1 MPEVPKR
8 IALVGH
14 CGPDSYALRAAISG
28 IVPNSQVVFAP
39 DDATL
44 AAELPNTQLL
54 LINRRLDGDYAACS
68 GVELIRSLA
77 ASPQRPALMLISNY
91 PEAQQQAVAAGA
103 LPGFGKR
110 ALYADETRRR
120 VLAALGLS

>member
-1 MPEVPKR
+1 MR

-28 IVPNSQVVFAP
+28 IVPNSQVIFAP
-39 DDATL
+39 DDHTL
-44 AAELPNTQLL
+44 AAELPKTQLL
-54 LINRRLDGDYAACS
+54 LINRRLDGDYAATT

-77 ASPQRPALMLISNY
+77 AAPHKPALMLVSNL
-91 PEAQQQAVAAGA
+91 PDAQQEAVAAGA

-110 ALYADETRRR
+110 QLYADETRRR
-120 VLAALGLS
+120 ILAALGLS